1 MCTCLHVRTRDCVHL
16 CAKTISAVPDAGRVL
31 PHITHP
37 RSRWLEQALSSPK
50 AMFAMIARAADVS
63 HAPSAAKKSTSTQST
78 NTGNLP
84 SGIGVLADAAREEGG
99 VGAASDGGAREHGE
113 LSGKEEALRRLSKLH
128 GNSRALKNKI
138 RWILSLLLN
147 MLARVSARSVACV
160 HSCMRAGRLR
170 LLHACSGDW
179 GTEAGCKT
187 VLAWRTE
194 PAHTERSTARRTM
207 SASRCWLEAC
217 AC

>member
-128 GNSRALKNKI
+128 GNSRALKNKNQMDS
-138 RWILSLLLN
+138 LSLAQHARTRERALCSVCAFVHACRPPQT
-147 MLARVSARSVACV
+147 LAR
-160 HSCMRAGRLR
+160 
-170 LLHACSGDW
+170 LLS
-179 GTEAGCKT
+179 
-187 VLAWRTE
+187 
-194 PAHTERSTARRTM
+194 
-207 SASRCWLEAC
+207 
-217 AC
+217 